1 MTSAIISSTID
12 ADFPIAGQDN
22 DSQGFRD
29 NFQIIKDGLATAGA
43 EITVLQDNTAKTNDD
58 NDFNGNVI
66 DNAQT
71 NRLYGTVYT
80 TTTTALTNISLNNGQ
95 YQDIT
100 VGGNHTITFTDWP
113 NNTGLH
119 AAIKLALKSNGAA
132 RTVTFATEAGGTIKK
147 EITQA
152 LALATGADRLAS
164 IFNISTV
171 SRAGGFATLYTDRPH
186 GLVAG
191 QEVAVSCSDSTFNG
205 TTITL
210 IAGTSGRAIVYANG
224 GSPAT
229 LPNTIATGT
238 VSAKVLTGRLSFLK
252 SNLTNIFQAN
262 DRLFGTGLSGE
273 IVATAVND
281 LTGVTATLTVAP
293 LTKTYTAISSAAF
306 VTTSTT
312 SVGVLDG
319 DKVTLSDVTG
329 VTGLVTTETY
339 YAYGATSSG
348 FYLAASYGDAIAG
361 TPVAGLT
368 GTFSGSGTA
377 TLANMTGS
385 NLVTVSSS
393 TGMYSGM
400 PIKFTGTSFGNIVS
414 GNDYYVTVVDAT
426 HIRLSSTL
434 NGEPITLAN
443 ASGTLTIVA
452 RITLE
457 ISCPNQVASSGAGL
471 TITTSDNVFPTPF
484 TVDADV
490 NKVKLVEAWT
500 IDAGATVFMKYLGE
514 FA

>member
-43 EITVLQDNTAKTNDD
+43 EITVLQDSTAKLNND
-58 NDFNGNVI
+58 NDFGGNVI

-100 VGGNHTITFTDWP
+100 VSGNHTITFTDWP
-113 NNTGLH
+113 SDTGLH

-164 IFNISTV
+164 VFSIATV
-171 SRAGGFATLYTDRPH
+171 SRAGGFATIYTDRPH
-186 GLVAG
+186 GLVSG
-191 QEVAVSCSDSTFNG
+191 QEVNISCSDSSFSG
-205 TTITL
+205 TPITL
-210 IAGTSGRAIVYANG
+210 AAGTSGRAIVYANAG
-224 GSPAT
+224 TPAT
-229 LPNTIATGT
+229 LPNTIATGS
-238 VSAKVLTGRLSFLK
+238 VSGKVITGRLSFLQA
-252 SNLTNIFQAN
+252 NLTNVFQAN
-262 DRLFGTGLSGE
+262 DRLFGTGFTGE
-273 IVATAVND
+273 VVATAVNN
-281 LTGVTATLTVAP
+281 LTGVSATLTVAP
-293 LTKTYTAISSAAF
+293 ITKAYTAISAAAF
-306 VTTSTT
+306 VTTSVT

-319 DKVTLSDVTG
+319 DKVQLSDVTG
-329 VTGLVTTETY
+329 VSGLVTTETY
-339 YAYGATSSG
+339 YAYGATSGG
-348 FYLAASYGDAIAG
+348 FYIAASYADAIANIA
-361 TPVAGLT
+361 VAGLT
-368 GTFSGSGTA
+368 GSFSGAGTA

-393 TGMYSGM
+393 AGMYSGM
-400 PIKFTGTSFGNIVS
+400 PIKFTGTSFGSIVS
-414 GNDYYVTVVDAT
+414 GNDYYVTIVDST
-426 HIRLSSTL
+426 HIRLSTTL
-434 NGEPITLAN
+434 NGDPIVLTS
-443 ASGTLTIVA
+443 ASGTLTIVP
-452 RITLE
+452 RVTIE
-457 ISCPNQVASSGAGL
+457 ISCPTQISTSGAGL
-471 TITTSDNVFPTPF
+471 TVTTSDNVFPTPF

>member
-80 TTTTALTNISLNNGQ
+80 TTTTALTNISLDNGQ

-100 VGGNHTITFTDWP
+100 VSGNHTVTFTDWP
-113 NNTGLH
+113 NNTGLY
-119 AAIKLALKSNGAA
+119 ATIKLALKSNGAA
-132 RTVTFATEAGGTIKK
+132 RTVIFATEAGGTIKK

-152 LALATGADRLAS
+152 LALATGADRLTS
-164 IFNISTV
+164 IFSISTV
-171 SRAGGFATLYTDRPH
+171 SRNGSNIATVYTDRPH
-186 GLVAG
+186 GLVSG
-191 QEVAVSCSDSTFNG
+191 QEVAISCSDISFSG
-205 TTITL
+205 STITL
-210 IAGTSGRAIVYANG
+210 LAGTGGRAIVYANLG
-224 GSPAT
+224 TA
-229 LPNTIATGT
+229 LVNTTATGT
-238 VSAKVLTGRLSFLK
+238 VSAKVITGRLSFLK
-252 SNLTNIFQAN
+252 SNLTNVFQTN

-273 IVATAVND
+273 IVTTAVND
-281 LTGVTATLTVAP
+281 LTGVNATLTVAP

-306 VTTSTT
+306 VTTSAT
-312 SVGVLDG
+312 SVGVLNG
-319 DKVTLSDVTG
+319 DKVTLSDVAG
-329 VTGLVTTETY
+329 VTGLVTTSTY

-348 FYLAASYGDAIAG
+348 FYIAASYADAISNFA
-361 TPVAGLT
+361 VAGLT
-368 GTFSGSGTA
+368 GAFSGSATA
-377 TLANMTGS
+377 TLSDMTGS

-393 TGMYSGM
+393 AGMYSGM
-400 PIKFTGTSFGNIVS
+400 PIKFTGTSFGGIVS
-414 GNDYYVTVVDAT
+414 GTDYYVTVIDAT
-426 HIRLSSTL
+426 HIRLSLTL
-434 NGEPITLAN
+434 NGDPITLTSS
-443 ASGTLTIVA
+443 SGTLTIVS
-452 RITLE
+452 RVTLE
-457 ISCPNQVASSGAGL
+457 ISSSSQVATSGAGL

-484 TVDADV
+484 TVNADV